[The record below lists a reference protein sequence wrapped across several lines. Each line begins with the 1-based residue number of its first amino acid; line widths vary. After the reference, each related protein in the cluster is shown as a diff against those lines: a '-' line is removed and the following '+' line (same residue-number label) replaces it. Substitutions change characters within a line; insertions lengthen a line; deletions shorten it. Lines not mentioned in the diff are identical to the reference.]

1 MHKSVVLDD
10 QQIDTDSVTGYP
22 GNTTKEQDMKV
33 EELQKELLK
42 EGFSERID
50 FPSMLRFL
58 RARKFDVHQAKTMFI
73 ECERWRKDFG
83 VDDIVKTFCYHEK
96 LDVFKFYP
104 QYYHKEDREG
114 RPIYIEHLGK
124 INLHEMYKIT
134 TEERMLQ
141 NLVYEYEKFI
151 DYRLPACSRKYGKLI
166 ETSCTIMDLK
176 GVGISSISSVY
187 GYVKRA
193 SAIGQ
198 ARYPERMGK
207 FYMINAPWGF
217 SSAFRVIKLLLD
229 PATVSKI
236 YILGTNYKST
246 LLEQI
251 PEENLPKTLGGTC
264 ECDGGCEFSD
274 AGAWND
280 PQFIGLQNENII
292 QEINNNNVSKLIQ
305 GKTMQ
310 MEQNRFSVSSNDPSC

>member
-1 MHKSVVLDD
+1 MHNSIPLND
-10 QQIDTDSVTGYP
+10 QQMNTDSISGYP
-22 GNTTKEQDMKV
+22 GNTTKEQDAKV
-33 EELQKELLK
+33 EELQKELRE
-42 EGFSERID
+42 EGFFKRTDS
-50 FPSMLRFL
+50 PSMLRFL
-58 RARKFDVHQAKTMFI
+58 RARKFDVTQAKTMFI
-73 ECERWRKDFG
+73 ECEKWRKEFG
-83 VDDIVKTFCYHEK
+83 VDDIMKTFCYHEK
-96 LDVFKFYP
+96 LDVFKYYP
-104 QYYHKEDREG
+104 QYYHKEDKVSIVEG
-114 RPIYIEHLGK
+114 RPVYIEHLGK

-141 NLVYEYEKFI
+141 NLVCEYEKFI
-151 DYRLPACSRKYGKLI
+151 EYRLPACSRKYGKLI

-229 PATVSKI
+229 PATVNKI
-236 YILGTNYKST
+236 YILGADYKST

-251 PEENLPKTLGGTC
+251 PQENLPKILGGTC

-280 PQFIGLQNENII
+280 PQLIESLNEDNI
-292 QEINNNNVSKLIQ
+292 QK
-305 GKTMQ
+305 
-310 MEQNRFSVSSNDPSC
+310 SSNDNEIVQKEVM

>member
-1 MHKSVVLDD
+1 MHRLASSDHS
-10 QQIDTDSVTGYP
+10 QIDTDLTTGYP
-22 GNTTKEQDMKV
+22 GNTTREQDIKV
-33 EELQKELLK
+33 EELQKELQG
-42 EGFSERID
+42 EGFFERLD
-50 FPSMLRFL
+50 VPSMLRFL
-58 RARKFDVHQAKTMFI
+58 RARKFDVAQAKAMFI
-73 ECERWRKDFG
+73 ECEKWRKDFG
-83 VDDIVKTFCYHEK
+83 VDDIVKNFHYHEK
-96 LDVFKFYP
+96 MGVFKYYP
-104 QYYHKEDREG
+104 QYYHKEDKEG
-114 RPIYIEHLGK
+114 RPVYIEQLGK

-151 DYRLPACSRKYGKLI
+151 NYRLPACSRKYGKLI

-187 GYVKRA
+187 GYVKKA

-236 YILGTNYKST
+236 YILGTDYKSV

-251 PEENLPKTLGGTC
+251 PEKNLPKILGGSC

-280 PQFIGLQNENII
+280 SRWIELQNENNI
-292 QEINNNNVSKLIQ
+292 QANNDVNEIV
-305 GKTMQ
+305 
-310 MEQNRFSVSSNDPSC
+310 